1 MEINYLDCIIIF
13 LCIFLPNLIYF
24 WKSNQLTKSD
34 KDRIKLQEK
43 LNELKEQ
50 KKEMLRHKSAMDDFV
65 EFTKIDRKITLVEN
79 KISTLVVPDTRLS
92 FFSILFEYFV
102 PLAAAFWYYDTPVIR
117 LENDYLYP
125 MSYPLSIGQ
134 ESTLIIGFL
143 FCLLIRRGIWL
154 VLSM

>member
-1 MEINYLDCIIIF
+1 
-13 LCIFLPNLIYF
+13 
-24 WKSNQLTKSD
+24 
-34 KDRIKLQEK
+34 
-43 LNELKEQ
+43 
-50 KKEMLRHKSAMDDFV
+50 MLRHKSAMDDFV

-102 PLAAAFWYYDTPVIR
+102 PLLAAFWYYDTPVIR

-134 ESTLIIGFL
+134 ESTLIIGGFGWSYL
-143 FCLLIRRGIWL
+143 CKAVTPLLLDISPIRQKSK
-154 VLSM
+154 V